1 MINLLLSRIFPERAS
16 VRAALF
22 NSIWLLLD
30 KGIRLVGG
38 LFIGVWVARYL
49 APENFGLMN
58 TLLAIYGLVVV
69 LCGLSFEP
77 VILRFLTKYPSKEAV
92 VLGTAL
98 RLRLMVAIIAGIGFM
113 CIPLF
118 WSGAGVSPW
127 LWVIMASTFFLNP
140 FLIIRQWFESR
151 VLSKYVVIAE
161 LIAFVFSSVLK
172 IVGILFHFS
181 VSWFVIVIVLEA
193 FLGLLG
199 YGILYL
205 RQRQSGGW
213 YFSWRMARV
222 LWGQSWPLLLST
234 AAILIYMRID
244 QVMVLS
250 LGSRHD
256 AGVYAAAARVSEIL
270 YFLPSIVL
278 SSVFPG
284 LTVLRKTN
292 VSKYLD
298 QLKLLF
304 SGVAAISYV
313 ISCGVILLAPFLIA
327 LLYGPLYAAAASVL
341 TVHILSFLWVAMG
354 TISSIYSLNEKATR
368 YTMVRD
374 CIAAGLNVAFNFC
387 LIPYWGAMGAA
398 VATFIAYSF
407 AGFWG
412 NFFFPK
418 LRPLFYLQLR
428 GLKLEGLG
436 LGLLKLKEKL

>member
-1 MINLLLSRIFPERAS
+1 MIKMFQNRLA
-16 VRAALF
+16 VRAALL

-58 TLLAIYGLVVV
+58 TLLAIYGLVLV

-77 VILRFLTKYPSKEAV
+77 IVLRFLTKYPSKEAV

-98 RLRLMVAIIAGIGFM
+98 RLRLMVAIVAGIGFM

-127 LWVIMASTFFLNP
+127 LWAIMGVTFLLNP

-151 VLSKYVVIAE
+151 VASKYVVISE
-161 LIAFVFSSVLK
+161 LLAFAFTSFLK
-172 IVGILFHFS
+172 IFGILYHFP
-181 VSWFVIVIVLEA
+181 VSWFVIVIVAETV
-193 FLGLLG
+193 LGLVG
-199 YGILYL
+199 YSFFYR
-205 RQRQSGGW
+205 RQRHSGPW
-213 YFSWRMARV
+213 CFSWRMARV
-222 LWGQSWPLLLST
+222 LWHQSWPLLLST
-234 AAILIYMRID
+234 AAIMIYMRID

-250 LGSRHD
+250 LAGRHE
-256 AGVYAAAARVSEIL
+256 AGLYAASVRISEIL
-270 YFLPSIVL
+270 YFLPMIIL

-284 LTVLRKTN
+284 LIVLRKTN
-292 VSKYLD
+292 IAKYRD
-298 QLKLLF
+298 QLNLLF
-304 SGVAAISYV
+304 SGVSLMSYCIS
-313 ISCGVILLAPFLIA
+313 LLIVLFSPLLIA
-327 LLYGPLYAAAASVL
+327 GLYGRLYLGAAPILV
-341 TVHILSFLWVAMG
+341 VHLLSFVWVAMG
-354 TISSIYSLNEKATR
+354 AISSIFTLNERLTR
-368 YTMVRD
+368 HTMVRD
-374 CIAAGLNVAFNFC
+374 CIAAGLNVVFNFC

-428 GLKLEGLG
+428 GLRLEGLG
-436 LGLLKLKEKL
+436 RGFLKLKAKL

>member
-1 MINLLLSRIFPERAS
+1 MINLLLSHIFPERAS
-16 VRAALF
+16 VRAALL

-30 KGIRLVGG
+30 KCIRLVGG

-77 VILRFLTKYPSKEAV
+77 VILRFLAKYPSKEAV

-113 CIPLF
+113 CMPLF

-127 LWVIMASTFFLNP
+127 LWVIMASSFFLNP
-140 FLIIRQWFESR
+140 FLIVRQWFESR

-161 LIAFVFSSVLK
+161 LMAFVVSSVLK

-199 YGILYL
+199 YGIFYL
-205 RQRQSGGW
+205 RQRQSGSW
-213 YFSWRMARV
+213 CFSWRMARV
-222 LWGQSWPLLLST
+222 LLRQSWPLLLST

-250 LGSRHD
+250 LAGRHD

-292 VSKYLD
+292 IAKYRD
-298 QLKLLF
+298 QLSLLF
-304 SGVAAISYV
+304 SGVSLMSYGIS
-313 ISCGVILLAPFLIA
+313 LLIVLFSPLLIA
-327 LLYGPLYAAAASVL
+327 GLYGTLYLGAAPILV
-341 TVHILSFLWVAMG
+341 VHVLSFVWVAMG
-354 TISSIYSLNEKATR
+354 VISSIFTLNEKLTR
-368 YTMVRD
+368 HTMVRD

-398 VATFIAYSF
+398 VATFVAYSF
-407 AGFWG
+407 SGFWG
-412 NFFFPK
+412 NFFFSK

-436 LGLLKLKEKL
+436 RGLLKLKEKL